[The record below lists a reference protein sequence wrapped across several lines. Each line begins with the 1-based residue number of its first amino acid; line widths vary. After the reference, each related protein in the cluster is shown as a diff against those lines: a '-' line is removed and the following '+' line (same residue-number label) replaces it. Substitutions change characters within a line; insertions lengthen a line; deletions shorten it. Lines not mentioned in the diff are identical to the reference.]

1 LRDPKAAALWQRA
14 ADIQE
19 SIGSLGDRFLLLPA
33 AYLVNLAAVLLTN
46 NIDLSTFLYVA
57 VVVPVATLT
66 VLPFAW
72 RVLAK
77 SRIFWALAIY
87 LLVVG
92 IASVLFP
99 DFSQRIFNRHLRM
112 SPMILYF
119 VIITAYLAVRWQP
132 RFAYFMMACIAMV
145 AAGAVINMVAFAEGH
160 PFSPESLSSFR
171 LLGTLGMP
179 ESTNA
184 TSLSVTYAVYG
195 AAALA
200 MTNDDPARWRRI
212 LFGWFAII
220 LIVGVL
226 MTQARS
232 AYLAVAVAALVPAA
246 ALSGRARLAALGV
259 IAFAVIAL
267 PLLPYA
273 RDVIA
278 SRGLSHRPEI
288 WVDYFAMAAH
298 GPFFGY
304 GITPEIDQVMTD
316 GLVVDQP
323 HNIVLAALVRG
334 GIIGGVAMLTLLVE
348 CLYWSYRLWLSSRQL
363 TPLCMVVAM
372 TAAGMFDYQL
382 QATNP
387 SWTWVTFWLPIGL
400 AIGAEVV
407 GRATIEP
414 QARENPSAHK
424 RGAAG

>member
-1 LRDPKAAALWQRA
+1 MRDAKAAALRQRA

-19 SIGSLGDRFLLLPA
+19 SIARLGHQFLLLPA
-33 AYLVNLAAVLLTN
+33 AYLVSLAAVLLTN
-46 NIDLSTFLYVA
+46 HLDLPTFLYVA
-57 VVVPVATLT
+57 VVMPVAALT
-66 VLPFAW
+66 VLPFGW
-72 RVLAK
+72 RVLTT

-92 IASVLFP
+92 IASVLLP

-119 VIITAYLAVRWQP
+119 VIITAYVAVRWQP
-132 RFAYFMMACIAMV
+132 RLAYFMLACIAMV

-160 PFSPESLSSFR
+160 PFSPELLSSFR
-171 LLGTLGMP
+171 LLGTIGMP
-179 ESTNA
+179 ESTNS

-200 MTNDDPARWRRI
+200 MTGDDPAPWRRM
-212 LFGWFAII
+212 LFGCFAII
-220 LIVGVL
+220 LLVGVL

-232 AYLAVAVAALVPAA
+232 AYLAVAVAAVVPAA
-246 ALSGRARLAALGV
+246 ALSGRARLAAFGG
-259 IAFAVIAL
+259 IAFAVVAL
-267 PLLPYA
+267 PLLPEA
-273 RDVIA
+273 REVIA
-278 SRGLSHRPEI
+278 ARGLSYRPEI

-304 GITPEIDQVMTD
+304 GITPNIDQVMTD
-316 GLVVDQP
+316 GKVVDQP

-334 GIIGGVAMLTLLVE
+334 GIIGGAAMLTLLVE
-348 CLYWSYRLWLSSRQL
+348 CLYWSYRLWLTSRQMTL
-363 TPLCMVVAM
+363 LCMLVAM
-372 TAAGMFDYQL
+372 TTAGMFDYQL
-382 QATNP
+382 VATNP

-400 AIGAEVV
+400 AIGAEIV
-407 GRATIEP
+407 GRAAIEP
-414 QARENPSAHK
+414 QARENPSADK